1 MAIKRLGELL
11 ADKGVLFFSCCPA
24 VIFVISPWSFH
35 LQELFS
41 NSPYCLEDNSFDSC
55 LKNLVL
61 DQLVIDIFLLFSS
74 VACLILYG
82 YYREKFCLGQSCELE
97 GYISLSLFGASPPF
111 LLLFWRVTLVNY
123 FWCLWWNVGSMA
135 CFLFRNLCDCSFY
148 TIITLVNVGLTGLVW
163 RQTVH

>member
-61 DQLVIDIFLLFSS
+61 DQLVIDIFFVILI
-74 VACLILYG
+74 ACLLDIVWIL
-82 YYREKFCLGQSCELE
+82 
-97 GYISLSLFGASPPF
+97 
-111 LLLFWRVTLVNY
+111 
-123 FWCLWWNVGSMA
+123 
-135 CFLFRNLCDCSFY
+135 
-148 TIITLVNVGLTGLVW
+148 
-163 RQTVH
+163 